1 MEEDTD
7 SMGSPP
13 ETIMII
19 DSSEAPE
26 IPEQVD

>member
-1 MEEDTD
+1 MEEDTE
-7 SMGSPP
+7 SMGTPP
-13 ETIMII
+13 ENIMVI